1 MFAKEQQ
8 NGYDPSAPKIL
19 DGKPLRNSFQGNA
32 FGAKGIF
39 GSSTGSLASGG
50 TPTPSSP
57 TKPEQMLV
65 HDLVTVGPVSP
76 PETLES
82 PSLSNIA
89 PLSPSKMQASPT
101 KSSLSKRTG
110 ASLKRSGFDPST
122 GIWEDEDDEDK
133 TLPDGHELH
142 KRGKSVTF
150 NQAPPEVNE
159 YERPTPDPSSVASGS
174 REGSYESFD
183 DDDEEDYSLE
193 RSSSFDPHDDS
204 FDASLEDI
212 EKTPVVLPEDWRFM
226 SPETARTSLVH
237 DDEDVF
243 DDNVGSPPPEA
254 RPGDMAERPHQ
265 SSAMSVDSNGQTRP
279 LPPLPPQMPAQSE
292 RRSSQRDSL
301 SGTLERLSGTHR
313 ALPSPPPPAS
323 ITTAEIRRMSNSTL
337 SLEERL
343 KMMALKESTPQA
355 EADAQRERRMRRAD
369 IKDADQIRDQFKSS
383 ETADEDREAT
393 PEADHQDKAHKSEN
407 RRLSL
412 DFITQQLRAGL
423 DDISRSNSQYSSA
436 SYLDPDVPIPS
447 REDPTQTFDDDYE
460 DDSIV
465 IKEEPVDDDELYNI
479 SEMYRKTSSQLDAE
493 DEETSQYS
501 QSSIQH
507 SVELNAE
514 TPRAHSPTAARNTS
528 MSTESV
534 SLPDFMDFGQEK
546 DLDFGLSQYIT
557 KKSEE
562 PHNNRQVEAVEE
574 PEVTLP
580 DLAALRTEIARPFTP
595 EEQLEPPRPPFAE
608 EEEPSEPGTP
618 SSVIRHPISNSAS
631 SESDDDASLAETHS
645 DNGSV
650 PSVDVKDFAR
660 KSSNNSSLQLTPE
673 AEHRPSSS
681 ETLTT
686 DEPRAEVPELVASQA
701 EHEAVEQ
708 SNAFEPEKKQAT
720 NRVSS
725 LVRLD
730 FPRDETNGSLGL
742 SLGLEQ
748 EFDRVLESQ
757 KVAFE
762 SSLQNLYQAFNGRFP
777 SAEYPAAKEHSS
789 RPDLLPVPLL
799 PKPSGARAPS
809 LKSHI
814 ANRSPNRQRGYL
826 MRQNTKIVVATER
839 TSVDEPRSP
848 FVANPG
854 LAVPDA
860 NPNEVVVSPRN
871 ISQPTWTAEP
881 WNNKSRRRSIRVNG
895 EESPKRKA
903 AAGPAP
909 PLPGHTSNV
918 HHDLGAVAEDE
929 LAEEEAE
936 DIEDGAERGR
946 LFVKVVG
953 VKDLQ
958 LPFPQRKRPR
968 ALGQIPADQPE
979 EERTYFALTLDNGL
993 HCVTTSWLD
1002 LGQSAPIGQEFEL
1015 VVLNELEF
1023 QLTLQMKLEE
1033 PTKPI
1038 LRPDSPT
1045 KAPASPKKQNA
1056 FGRFFGSP
1064 RKKKE
1069 AEMRPTEPQGPK
1081 RPVTPP
1087 SAYELVQGIVA
1098 KDGSFARA
1106 YVSASEF
1113 EKQCY
1118 GRPVTVDIKCFNEW
1132 AMEQVP
1138 VGSHRSK
1145 KGVVQLQRRP
1155 PYEIGKLELQLLYV
1169 PKPKGAKDEDMPKSM
1184 NGAIRAMREAEEKA
1198 KQQAEIKEFEG
1209 HLSQQG
1215 GDCPVSTPQT
1225 PS

>member
-19 DGKPLRNSFQGNA
+19 DGRPLRTSFQGNA

-39 GSSTGSLASGG
+39 GSSTGSTGSND
-50 TPTPSSP
+50 TPTPTSP
-57 TKPEQMLV
+57 TKPERTLV
-65 HDLVTVGPVSP
+65 HDLVTMEAIPPPATLASP
-76 PETLES
+76 PFT
-82 PSLSNIA
+82 NVA
-89 PLSPSKMQASPT
+89 PLSPSKMQVSPT
-101 KSSLSKRTG
+101 KSSLSKKTG
-110 ASLKRSGFDPST
+110 ANFKRSGFDPST
-122 GIWEDEDDEDK
+122 GIWEDEDDEEK
-133 TLPDGHELH
+133 KLPEGRGLH
-142 KRGKSVTF
+142 SRGKSVTF
-150 NQAPPEVNE
+150 DHAPPEVNE

-174 REGSYESFD
+174 REGSCESFD
-183 DDDEEDYSLE
+183 EDEDEYSFD

-226 SPETARTSLVH
+226 SPETAKTTLVH
-237 DDEDVF
+237 EDEDVF
-243 DDNVGSPPPEA
+243 GDDVGSPPPEA
-254 RPGDMAERPHQ
+254 RPGSMTARPHQ
-265 SSAMSVDSNGQTRP
+265 SSAQSIDSNGQARP
-279 LPPLPPQMPAQSE
+279 LPPLPPHLGAESE
-292 RRSSQRDSL
+292 RPSSHRDNL

-313 ALPSPPPPAS
+313 ALPSPPPPAG
-323 ITTAEIRRMSNSTL
+323 ITTADIRRMSNSTF

-369 IKDADQIRDQFKSS
+369 SKDPSPVRDQFKSGES
-383 ETADEDREAT
+383 TDEDRDAT
-393 PEADHQDKAHKSEN
+393 PEAAGDDKAHKSEN
-407 RRLSL
+407 RRLSR

-436 SYLDPDVPIPS
+436 SRLDPDVPIPS
-447 REDPTQTFDDDYE
+447 REDPTQTFDDEYE
-460 DDSIV
+460 DDSV
-465 IKEEPVDDDELYNI
+465 IIKDEPIDEDELYRI
-479 SEMYRKTSSQLDAE
+479 PDMYRKTSSQLDAE

-514 TPRAHSPTAARNTS
+514 TPRAHSPTDVRNTS
-528 MSTESV
+528 MSSGRV
-534 SLPDFMDFGQEK
+534 SLPDFMSFGQEK
-546 DLDFGLSQYIT
+546 ELTFGLAQYFT
-557 KKSEE
+557 RKSEE
-562 PHNNRQVEAVEE
+562 PHDNHEVAVVYE
-574 PEVTLP
+574 PKVNLP

-595 EEQLEPPRPPFAE
+595 EEQLDPPRPSFTQE
-608 EEEPSEPGTP
+608 EEASEPGTP
-618 SSVIRHPISNSAS
+618 SSVIRHPVSKSVSLAS
-631 SESDDDASLAETHS
+631 EDDASLAETHS
-645 DNGSV
+645 NSGSAS
-650 PSVDVKDFAR
+650 SVDVKDFAQ
-660 KSSNNSSLQLTPE
+660 KPSNNSSLQPTPE
-673 AEHRPSSS
+673 AEHHSSA
-681 ETLTT
+681 EVPTT
-686 DEPRAEVPELVASQA
+686 DEPQAEAPELEPPQV
-701 EHEAVEQ
+701 EHEAAEQ
-708 SNAFEPEKKQAT
+708 VDTLEPEKKQASK
-720 NRVSS
+720 RVSS

-762 SSLQNLYQAFNGRFP
+762 SSLRNLYQPFHGRFP
-777 SAEYPAAKEHSS
+777 SAEHPATKEHSS
-789 RPDLLPVPLL
+789 RPNLLPIPLL
-799 PKPSGARAPS
+799 PKPSGARALS
-809 LKSHI
+809 LKNHV

-848 FVANPG
+848 TVAD
-854 LAVPDA
+854 AASSVTVPDA
-860 NPNEVVVSPRN
+860 NPNEVVVSPRKT
-871 ISQPTWTAEP
+871 SQPTWTAEP

-903 AAGPAP
+903 GAGPAP
-909 PLPGHTSNV
+909 PLPGHISNIQ
-918 HHDLGAVAEDE
+918 HDLGAVAEDD

-936 DIEDGAERGR
+936 ETEDGAERGR

-958 LPFPQRKRPR
+958 LPFPQRKPPR
-968 ALGQIPADQPE
+968 ALGQIPADHPE
-979 EERTYFALTLDNGL
+979 EERTHFALTLDNGL

-1002 LGQSAPIGQEFEL
+1002 LARSAPIGQEFEL

-1033 PTKPI
+1033 PPKPV
-1038 LRPDSPT
+1038 LRPESPT

-1069 AEMRPTEPQGPK
+1069 SDVRPAEPQAPR

-1132 AMEQVP
+1132 AMEEVS

-1184 NGAIRAMREAEEKA
+1184 NGAIRAMREAEEKV

-1215 GDCPVSTPQT
+1215 GDCPVGISKAPL
-1225 PS
+1225 